1 MLQINYISGAT
12 GRRQTVPL
20 SKLTLDV
27 LAATMHLQEHGVH
40 GYRLSS
46 ELGASHGSV
55 YTTLSR
61 LLDAGLVEVEE
72 EDGAAAEE
80 ARRQPRRIFRITQKG

>member
-1 MLQINYISGAT
+1 MLTLDQFHYTSGPA
-12 GRRQTVPL
+12 GRLQTLPL
-20 SKLTLDV
+20 SRLTLDV
-27 LAATMHLQEHGVH
+27 LAATMHFREHGVH

-72 EDGAAAEE
+72 
-80 ARRQPRRIFRITQKG
+80 

>member
-1 MLQINYISGAT
+1 MHF
-12 GRRQTVPL
+12 RQ
-20 SKLTLDV
+20 
-27 LAATMHLQEHGVH
+27 HGVH

-46 ELGASHGSV
+46 ELGASRGSV

-72 EDGAAAEE
+72 EDGTAAEE
-80 ARRQPRRIFRITQKG
+80 ERRQPRRIYRITPKGLGLLAGAKQDQLRRSPFNRYLA